1 MEAYPRFTGAFRS
14 FSQSEKLGGSGKNAY
29 IAKKRHFMQ
38 FQSSCFAGR
47 LRSLNLRFWKNEN
60 TASAETERFFFLRV
74 RDFGKTDE
82 DFFWRSRHF
91 EKLKDDE
98 IVENAKTFAKEV
110 RENGLLLLSA
120 QDGQEAERYAHL
132 FRFARFLC
140 ESRRPFPQHRQCS
153 GDGTKQELQEFP
165 FGRSSD
171 HEAAREADAPLLL
184 ASYNMFCT
192 QDNIALPT
200 KKPSKTESPDVT
212 ILFSEL

>member
-1 MEAYPRFTGAFRS
+1 VHREKPSFHAIPIFLFCRS
-14 FSQSEKLGGSGKNAY
+14 PSLSEPSVLE
-29 IAKKRHFMQ
+29 KRKHGICQNGEIFLPA
-38 FQSSCFAGR
+38 CA
-47 LRSLNLRFWKNEN
+47 RFWKNG
-60 TASAETERFFFLRV
+60 RRL
-74 RDFGKTDE
+74 
-82 DFFWRSRHF
+82 FWRSRHF

-132 FRFARFLC
+132 FRFACFLC
-140 ESRRPFPQHRQCS
+140 ESRRPFPQHRQCA

-212 ILFSEL
+212 ILFREL